1 MDFEAIEKL
10 VNSAKHLRMFKPQ
23 SSQVTEFRSHPPN
36 NNLYLTGQSKRF
48 QEKVRSYILKA
59 IEEELSLLEED
70 LRIQLQIADLDKEEE
85 FQQAKDRS
93 LESQKQTLDELSKE
107 S

>member
-23 SSQVTEFRSHPPN
+23 SSQVTEFRAQPSN
-36 NNLYLTGQSKRF
+36 NNFYLTGQSKRF
-48 QEKVRSYILKA
+48 QERVRSFILKA

-70 LRIQLQIADLDKEEE
+70 IRVATLDKEE
-85 FQQAKDRS
+85 FQQAKGRS